1 MKERIKLQ
9 PTVRLTIVDGQYFIE
24 QIPIQIECDSNVCGY
39 RIINFISTTGRR
51 RSFRVNWYSKNRP
64 IKKGLYGI
72 ILRK

>member
-9 PTVRLTIVDGQYFIE
+9 PTVRLTNVNGHYFIE

-39 RIINFISTTGRR
+39 RIINFISTTGKR
-51 RSFRVNWYSKNRP
+51 RSFRVNWYSKHRP
-64 IKKGLYGI
+64 IKMGLYGI